1 MNATVQKITAFLEEI
16 GINTI
21 EKELSNDTFLP
32 GLALSNEGILI
43 DFSKLLYP
51 GDILHEAG
59 HIAVT
64 SFEDRMKIGT
74 EEMPKDWPTQG
85 DEIGAMLWSF
95 AAAHHL
101 EIPLEVVF
109 HPNGYKGS
117 SNWLIDSYNEN
128 NFIGLPLLEW
138 FGLTFS
144 KEKALENDKKPF
156 PHMIKWLRDYLIW
169 TI

>member
-1 MNATVQKITAFLEEI
+1 MKDELVAKITVFLKEI

-21 EKELSNDTFLP
+21 EKELTNDTFLP
-32 GLALSNEGILI
+32 GLALSKEGILI

-64 SFEDRMKIGT
+64 TAEERKKIGT
-74 EEMPKDWPTQG
+74 DEMPKDWPTQG
-85 DEIGAMLWSF
+85 DEISAMLWSF

-101 EIPLEVVF
+101 GIPLEVVF
-109 HPNGYKGS
+109 HSNGYKGS
-117 SNWLIDSYNEN
+117 SDWLIDSYKDN

-138 FGLTFS
+138 FGLTLS
-144 KEKALENDKKPF
+144 SEKAQEQKEKAF
-156 PHMIKWLRDYLIW
+156 PHMIKWLRD
-169 TI
+169 

>member
-1 MNATVQKITAFLEEI
+1 MNDTLVKKITTFLKEI

-21 EKELSNDTFLP
+21 EKELSDDTFLP
-32 GLALSNEGILI
+32 GLALSNEGIII
-43 DFSKLLYP
+43 DYNKLLYP

-64 SFEDRMKIGT
+64 TAEDRKKIGT
-74 EEMPKDWPTQG
+74 DKMPEDWPTQG

-109 HPNGYKGS
+109 H
-117 SNWLIDSYNEN
+117 
-128 NFIGLPLLEW
+128 
-138 FGLTFS
+138 
-144 KEKALENDKKPF
+144 
-156 PHMIKWLRDYLIW
+156 
-169 TI
+169 